1 MGGKSYVTHCTGETY
16 CRTDGPPLLPPQGGE
31 RGFVSECRELLEY
44 ARLRLEHCPFG
55 ERKGT
60 CRVCPV
66 HCYRRDMRE
75 RMRRVMRYAGPRML
89 WYHPVAAVCH
99 VWREFFAR

>member
-1 MGGKSYVTHCTGETY
+1 MSRIAREKRIVEQMVRLY
-16 CRTDGPPLLPPQGGE
+16 CRRKEGNRELCA
-31 RGFVSECRELLEY
+31 ECRALLEY
-44 ARLRLEHCPFG
+44 ARKRLEHCPFG